1 MRKASTMQVESTY
14 DNRFM
19 VHNIELKIDN
29 KIRHHLLE
37 YASSAFERKSMRFA
51 VTYKSV
57 TILKELLGNVL
68 TGVRTSVED
77 YGSILEDDL
86 ASNSEFIEH
95 FEKLIREVP
104 SDDFDYVDN
113 YLFRLISPQVQIKS
127 DVERN
132 AAVIL
137 AARDIEMG
145 IIDIVQVYGKSGK
158 RIPVDVDTIVETRY
172 SAVSKDI
179 QLFTLFKKDL
189 EGPEGRF
196 FHKNGYGSD
205 KESDI

>member
-1 MRKASTMQVESTY
+1 
-14 DNRFM
+14 
-19 VHNIELKIDN
+19 
-29 KIRHHLLE
+29 
-37 YASSAFERKSMRFA
+37 MRFA

-113 YLFRLISPQVQIKS
+113 YLL
-127 DVERN
+127 D
-132 AAVIL
+132 
-137 AARDIEMG
+137 
-145 IIDIVQVYGKSGK
+145 
-158 RIPVDVDTIVETRY
+158 
-172 SAVSKDI
+172 
-179 QLFTLFKKDL
+179 
-189 EGPEGRF
+189 
-196 FHKNGYGSD
+196 
-205 KESDI
+205 